1 VKRILFVCTGNTCR
15 SPMAEGLARQMAKE
29 RGADLEF
36 RSAGVSAADGQAIS
50 RHAVRILQEAG
61 VSEELVSRRVTG
73 ESVAWAH
80 LILAMTQGH
89 KRRLIEEY
97 PEAADKIFTLK
108 EYADDNPENAKRMEE
123 AGRLAAEAQLKL
135 ALGEKISPGEE
146 RKLQEMQINLPRHD
160 ISDPFGLDYEAYR
173 QCAEEIRECL
183 DKIMSKLG

>member
-1 VKRILFVCTGNTCR
+1 
-15 SPMAEGLARQMAKE
+15 MAEGLARQMAKE
-29 RGADLEF
+29 RGVDLEF

-50 RHAVRILQEAG
+50 RHTVRILQEAG

-80 LILAMTQGH
+80 LILVMTQGH
-89 KRRLIEEY
+89 KRRLIELY

-123 AGRLAAEAQLKL
+123 TGRLAAEAQLKL
-135 ALGEKISPGEE
+135 ALGERMTPEEE
-146 RKLQEMQINLPRHD
+146 RKLLEMQLSLPRHD
-160 ISDPFGLDYEAYR
+160 ISDPFGMDYEAYR

-183 DKIMSKLG
+183 DKLISKLGTQRPE